1 MKLSK
6 FAIVLSSLFFFSFN
20 SHADTIIIKECRTN
34 PHDYLVFNES
44 DHAISEK
51 IVDHQFANNPDL
63 KDDTIVEI
71 YTNDYYEDRND
82 WIASFTFEDKHK
94 SYLLYQ
100 VDKDEF
106 TELDQNQYQFLLAK
120 IVKCNA
126 DKQQPIYSLN
136 FDVD

>member
-20 SHADTIIIKECRTN
+20 SHADITIKECRTN

-44 DHAISEK
+44 DNAISEK
-51 IVDHQFANNPDL
+51 IVDHQFASNPDL

-106 TELDQNQYQFLLAK
+106 TELDQNQYQSLLAK

-126 DKQQPIYSLN
+126 DKQLPIYSLN